1 MSMHSTPGVTEL
13 PDDFDGQVRLFP
25 LPGLVLFPHAM
36 QPLHVFE
43 PRYVEMLRESLASDH
58 LIAMATLTGNGE
70 QAAVTEPSI
79 HPTVCIG
86 KVISHA
92 ELENDRHNILL
103 VGMRRAS
110 IRRELDAGRPFRMAQ
125 IDLIDDFYLPS
136 GTPKRGGLK
145 KRLLQAFGKIIP
157 PTTGSQKS
165 LHNLMQGQMG
175 VGPITDIIA
184 YTLPFPA
191 QAKLRLLAMSD
202 VDARAEALIELIE
215 AGVIELNTVNEE
227 DADQPWNSSASSSG
241 PDQFPPPFSVN

>member
-1 MSMHSTPGVTEL
+1 MSEVTEL

-36 QPLHVFE
+36 QPLHIFE

-58 LIAMATLTGNGE
+58 LIAMATLASSPGTTPGS
-70 QAAVTEPSI
+70 PPPI
-79 HPTVCIG
+79 HPTICIG

-110 IRRELDAGRPFRMAQ
+110 IRRELENGRSFRMAE

-136 GTPKRGGLK
+136 GTPKRGELK

-165 LHNLMQGQMG
+165 LHQLMQGQMG

-191 QAKLRLLAMSD
+191 PAKLRLLAMSD

-215 AGVIELNTVNEE
+215 AGAVELNSLSEE
-227 DADQPWNSSASSSG
+227 DADQPWDSSSSG
-241 PDQFPPPFSVN
+241 NDQFPPPFSVN